1 MLATGEC
8 LGRAFPSFFNL
19 ESAESSL
26 FFVLL
31 SLLTPHTVERIE
43 SFLTYLTADKGYS
56 PQTVSK
62 YEQCLLAFRTFFMEK
77 DAGLTWTDIDTD
89 VVRAWV
95 AHRHGQGLHPH
106 TIQQGLSALRSFYRY
121 LMRMN
126 LATRNPAT
134 LVRNPKADKPLPTF
148 LKQEE
153 MNRLLDDTPFPD
165 SFEGRRDH
173 LVLLLLYW
181 TGMRCAELVGLNVED
196 VNLQGGELKVTGK
209 RNKQRILPF
218 GPEVREAIESYLT
231 ERAAL
236 VADGSDDCRPRS
248 GALLIH
254 RPSRPKTATYRRI
267 SPTEVAN
274 TVHHYLS
281 LVTTQRKRSPHVLRH
296 TFATVMLNNGADLE
310 AVKELLGHESLET
323 TEIYTHT
330 TFTELQKEYN
340 KAHPRSQRNP
350 HDAQ

>member
-1 MLATGEC
+1 M
-8 LGRAFPSFFNL
+8 
-19 ESAESSL
+19 
-26 FFVLL
+26 
-31 SLLTPHTVERIE
+31 PHTVERIE

-62 YEQCLLAFRTFFMEK
+62 YEACLRAFRAFFLGK
-77 DAGLTWTDIDTD
+77 DAAWTWTDIDTD

-95 AHRHGQGLHPH
+95 AHQHEQGLHPH
-106 TIQQGLSALRSFYRY
+106 TIHAGLSALRSFYRY

-126 LATRNPAT
+126 LAQRNPAA

-181 TGMRCAELVGLNVED
+181 TGMRRAELVGLNVED
-196 VNLQGGELKVTGK
+196 VDLKGGELKVTGK

-218 GPEVREAIESYLT
+218 GAEVREAISSYLA
-231 ERAAL
+231 ERAVL
-236 VADGSDDCRPRS
+236 VADGGEDCGPRS
-248 GALLIH
+248 GALLVY
-254 RPSRPKTATYRRI
+254 RPSRPKAAAYRRI
-267 SPTEVAN
+267 TAVKVQS
-274 TVHHYLS
+274 TVRHYLS

-310 AVKELLGHESLET
+310 AVKELLGHESLNT

-330 TFTELQKEYN
+330 TFAELQKEYE
-340 KAHPRSQRNP
+340 KAHPRSQHNTSET
-350 HDAQ
+350 Q

>member
-1 MLATGEC
+1 MP
-8 LGRAFPSFFNL
+8 RF
-19 ESAESSL
+19 
-26 FFVLL
+26 
-31 SLLTPHTVERIE
+31 VERIE

-62 YEQCLLAFRTFFMEK
+62 YEACLRAFRAFFLGK
-77 DAGLTWTDIDTD
+77 DAAWTWTDIDTD

-95 AHRHGQGLHPH
+95 AHQHEQGLHPH
-106 TIQQGLSALRSFYRY
+106 TIHAGLSALRSFYRY

-126 LATRNPAT
+126 LAQRNPAA

-181 TGMRCAELVGLNVED
+181 TGMRRAELVGLNVED
-196 VNLQGGELKVTGK
+196 VDLKGGELKG
-209 RNKQRILPF
+209 
-218 GPEVREAIESYLT
+218 EAIQSYLA
-231 ERAAL
+231 ERAVL
-236 VADGSDDCRPRS
+236 VADGGDDCRPRS
-248 GALLIH
+248 GALLVY
-254 RPSRPKTATYRRI
+254 RPSRPKAAAYRRI
-267 SPTEVAN
+267 TAVKVQS
-274 TVHHYLS
+274 TVRHYLS

-310 AVKELLGHESLET
+310 AVKELLGHESLNT

-330 TFTELQKEYN
+330 TFAELQKEYE
-340 KAHPRSQRNP
+340 KAHPRSQHNTSET
-350 HDAQ
+350 Q

>member
-1 MLATGEC
+1 M
-8 LGRAFPSFFNL
+8 
-19 ESAESSL
+19 
-26 FFVLL
+26 
-31 SLLTPHTVERIE
+31 ERIE

-173 LVLLLLYW
+173 LLLLLLYW
-181 TGMRCAELVGLNVED
+181 TGMRCAELLGLNVED
-196 VNLQGGELKVTGK
+196 IDLKGGELKVTGK

-218 GPEVREAIESYLT
+218 GPEVGEAISSYLA
-231 ERAAL
+231 ERAVL
-236 VADGSDDCRPRS
+236 VGDGDEDCGVRS
-248 GALLIH
+248 GALLVYH
-254 RPSRPKTATYRRI
+254 PSRPKMATYRRMTAAKVQAI
-267 SPTEVAN
+267 VR
-274 TVHHYLS
+274 HYLS

-310 AVKELLGHESLET
+310 AVKELLGHESLNT

-330 TFTELQKEYN
+330 TFAELQKEYE
-340 KAHPRSQRNP
+340 KAHPRSQRNTS
-350 HDAQ
+350 DAQ

>member
-1 MLATGEC
+1 M
-8 LGRAFPSFFNL
+8 
-19 ESAESSL
+19 
-26 FFVLL
+26 
-31 SLLTPHTVERIE
+31 ERIE

>member
-1 MLATGEC
+1 MP
-8 LGRAFPSFFNL
+8 R
-19 ESAESSL
+19 
-26 FFVLL
+26 
-31 SLLTPHTVERIE
+31 TVERIE

-62 YEQCLLAFRTFFMEK
+62 YEACLLAFRAFFLEK
-77 DAGLTWTDIDTD
+77 DADWKWTDIDTD
-89 VVRAWV
+89 VVRTWV
-95 AHRHGQGLHPH
+95 AHRHAQGIHPH
-106 TIQQGLSALRSFYRY
+106 TIHQGLSALRSFYRY

-126 LATRNPAT
+126 LATRNPAA

-173 LVLLLLYW
+173 LLLLLLYW
-181 TGMRCAELVGLNVED
+181 TGMRRAELVGLNVED
-196 VNLQGGELKVTGK
+196 VNLRGGELKVTGK

-231 ERAAL
+231 ERAVL

-248 GALLIH
+248 GALFVH
-254 RPSRPKTATYRRI
+254 RPSRPKTATYRRMT
-267 SPTEVAN
+267 PEEVGS

-310 AVKELLGHESLET
+310 AVKELLGHESLQT

-330 TFTELQKEYN
+330 TFAELRKEYN
-340 KAHPRSQRNP
+340 KAHPRSQQKAG
-350 HDAQ
+350 DTQ

>member
-1 MLATGEC
+1 M
-8 LGRAFPSFFNL
+8 
-19 ESAESSL
+19 
-26 FFVLL
+26 
-31 SLLTPHTVERIE
+31 PHTVERIE

-62 YEQCLLAFRTFFMEK
+62 YEACLRAFRAFFLGK
-77 DAGLTWTDIDTD
+77 DAAWTWTDIDTD

-95 AHRHGQGLHPH
+95 AHQHEQGLHPH
-106 TIQQGLSALRSFYRY
+106 TIHAGLSALRSFYRY

-126 LATRNPAT
+126 LAQRNPAA

-173 LVLLLLYW
+173 LMLLLLYW
-181 TGMRCAELVGLNVED
+181 TGMRRAELVGLNVED
-196 VNLQGGELKVTGK
+196 VDLKGGELKVTGK

-218 GPEVREAIESYLT
+218 GPEVREAIKNYLA
-231 ERAAL
+231 ERAVL
-236 VADGSDDCRPRS
+236 VADDSDDCRPRS
-248 GALLIH
+248 GALLVH

-267 SPTEVAN
+267 LPDEVAR
-274 TVHHYLS
+274 TVRHYLS

-310 AVKELLGHESLET
+310 AVKELLGHESLNT

-330 TFTELQKEYN
+330 TFAELQKEYE
-340 KAHPRSQRNP
+340 KAHPRSQRKP
-350 HDAQ
+350 SDTQ